1 MHPVLVNLAFDIV
14 AGMKIEGHMLCL
26 FNDDTVGQQS
36 IKGFEEDKLGE
47 MGRNPEI
54 RNLMKRMNTGIRS
67 PGSNKRDRFACYGGD
82 LLFDSSLNSRF
93 VLLTLPSE
101 VAGSIIGND
110 ELYVFLLIIVFHNEL
125 PEMGEA
131 FVSFK
136 QKREGKNLPSLKDP
150 GGLCPLPL

>member
-1 MHPVLVNLAFDIV
+1 MVVHPVLINLGFDIV
-14 AGMKIEGHMLCL
+14 AGMKIERHMLCL

-36 IKGFEEDKLGE
+36 IKGFEEDKRGE
-47 MGRNPEI
+47 MGGNPKI
-54 RNLMKRMNTGIRS
+54 GNLMKRMNTGIRS
-67 PGSNKRDRFACYGGD
+67 PSSNKRDRFACYGRN

-125 PEMGEA
+125 PEINA
-131 FVSFK
+131 ALVS
-136 QKREGKNLPSLKDP
+136 SI
-150 GGLCPLPL
+150 